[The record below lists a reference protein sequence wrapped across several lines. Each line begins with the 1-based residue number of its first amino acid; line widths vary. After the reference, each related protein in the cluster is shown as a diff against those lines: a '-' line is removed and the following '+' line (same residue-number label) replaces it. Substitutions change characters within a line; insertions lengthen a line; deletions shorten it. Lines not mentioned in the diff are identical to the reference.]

1 MPQKRQADRLMAH
14 RFTGTYPKERQNV
27 ARSAGRVPNTDILG
41 QPRSVFY
48 SPDYIGS
55 VPRLSSRFRSAQ

>member
-1 MPQKRQADRLMAH
+1 MAH